1 MIDMQLN
8 ATKALKEILDLFHLQ
23 ETTDWET
30 KAINVL
36 LEWKY
41 PDCEHEWFP
50 TTKNYKKV
58 RKCLRCGKIR

>member
-1 MIDMQLN
+1 MKNKDLN
-8 ATKALKEILDLFHLQ
+8 AAQAVEKVCTLFHLQ
-23 ETTDWET
+23 ETVDWES

-36 LEWKY
+36 LEWRY
-41 PDCEHEWFP
+41 PDCEHEWYR